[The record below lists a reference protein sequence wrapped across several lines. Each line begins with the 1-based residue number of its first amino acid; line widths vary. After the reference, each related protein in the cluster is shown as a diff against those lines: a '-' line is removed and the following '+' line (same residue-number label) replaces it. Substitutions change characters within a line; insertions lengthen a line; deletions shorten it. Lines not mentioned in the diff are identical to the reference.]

1 MTSIICSFLL
11 FVASITSENAF
22 VHLHLILMLL
32 GVFVVVIGVT
42 WGGACIRDVVGVL
55 KKLTIKGAC

>member
-1 MTSIICSFLL
+1 MLLNLLVRLIWSMTSIICL
-11 FVASITSENAF
+11 FVLFVVSITSDNAF

-42 WGGACIRDVVGVL
+42 WGGAGI
-55 KKLTIKGAC
+55 

>member
-1 MTSIICSFLL
+1 MTSIICL
-11 FVASITSENAF
+11 FVLFVVSITSDNAF

-42 WGGACIRDVVGVL
+42 WGGAGI
-55 KKLTIKGAC
+55 